1 MQKKLDPAIY
11 KIGCQQAIKNKWV
24 EIAKTVSRK
33 ASSQIHR
40 SVQHTDDKV
49 KDLLLRIQ
57 NNEHDCYP
65 LAVKAEATLDS
76 QSGAKDGSAAL
87 GSTNSNITQ
96 AVFEKDKVE
105 SDFDGNDL
113 GKKCVICLSEP
124 RNTTVLPC
132 RHMPSD
138 VASGPILP
146 MDAKRSRD
154 DNDPND
160 IL

>member
-1 MQKKLDPAIY
+1 MW
-11 KIGCQQAIKNKWV
+11 GKNGTWGRLSGSGK
-24 EIAKTVSRK
+24 
-33 ASSQIHR
+33 
-40 SVQHTDDKV
+40 
-49 KDLLLRIQ
+49 
-57 NNEHDCYP
+57 HDCYP

-76 QSGAKDGSAAL
+76 QSGAEDGSAAL

-113 GKKCVICLSEP
+113 GKECVICLSEP

-132 RHMPSD
+132 RHMFVTGKDRRNNTSRVTKIFQHAISVD
-138 VASGPILP
+138 LILIEMASGPILP
-146 MDAKRSRD
+146 MDVKRSRD

>member
-1 MQKKLDPAIY
+1 M
-11 KIGCQQAIKNKWV
+11 
-24 EIAKTVSRK
+24 TVTS
-33 ASSQIHR
+33 
-40 SVQHTDDKV
+40 TM
-49 KDLLLRIQ
+49 
-57 NNEHDCYP
+57 HDCYP